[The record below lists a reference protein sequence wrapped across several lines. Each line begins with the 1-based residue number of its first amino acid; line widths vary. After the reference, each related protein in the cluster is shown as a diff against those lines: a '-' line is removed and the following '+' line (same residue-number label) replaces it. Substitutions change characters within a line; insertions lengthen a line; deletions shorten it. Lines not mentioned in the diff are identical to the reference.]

1 VKLPYAPVEFTT
13 QGQPDQGQLTAAADV
28 ARAAGATDV
37 LLIAHGWNNDIPA
50 AERLFER
57 LTDNLAD
64 LLPSAPPPERR
75 VVVAG
80 VLWPSIRWADED
92 EVAGGGASAGD
103 PGRQLHDAID
113 EVVEDPIVAAELHA
127 AADRLDSD
135 PDGRAAFLAGL
146 RRILPDPDPASEDPV
161 PGPLADGDPDE
172 VFAAAQ
178 EAIVG
183 LDEDEEAEVVAP
195 DEGPP
200 GSFPDLL
207 DDDRVGG
214 AGLLDFLRS
223 PVETG
228 RMLLNL
234 TTYYTMK
241 DRAGTVG
248 TRGVTQLLERLRQQV
263 PDARLHLVGHSFG
276 ARVVAAATAATAI
289 PVHSVSLLQGAFSHF
304 GFAQNYARSGKDG
317 QFRPAVTGQALRGP
331 IIVTHTHKDTAVR
344 GAYAV
349 ASRLAR
355 QIGADLGG
363 GPNDPYG
370 GIGANGALQT
380 AEADNSTRLEDIG
393 FPYRFQP
400 RQIHNLLGDAFIAN
414 HGSVTGRQVAHAV
427 RCAMTTVAH

>member
-1 VKLPYAPVEFTT
+1 VRLRYAPVEFTT
-13 QGQPDQGQLTAAADV
+13 AGQPDQGQLAAAAD
-28 ARAAGATDV
+28 AAQAAGATDV

-50 AERLFER
+50 ATRMFER
-57 LTDNLAD
+57 LTDNLAE
-64 LLPSAPPPERR
+64 LLPAAPPPARR

-80 VLWPSIRWADED
+80 VLWPSVRWADED

-103 PGRQLHDAID
+103 PGQRLHDAID
-113 EVVEDPIVAAELHA
+113 EVVEDPAVAAELHA

-135 PDGRAAFLAGL
+135 PDARAAFLAGL
-146 RRILPDPDPASEDPV
+146 RRLLPDPDPASEDPI
-161 PGPLADGDPDE
+161 PGPLTDGDPDE
-172 VFAAAQ
+172 VFAATQ
-178 EAIVG
+178 EAMAG
-183 LDEDEEAEVVAP
+183 LDEDEEAEVAP
-195 DEGPP
+195 SDEGPP

-207 DDDRVGG
+207 EDEQVGG
-214 AGLLDFLRS
+214 AGLLDILRD
-223 PVETG
+223 PVDAG
-228 RMLLNL
+228 RQLLNL

-241 DRAGTVG
+241 ERAGTVG
-248 TRGVTQLLERLRQQV
+248 SRGLTQLLDRLHQRV
-263 PDARLHLVGHSFG
+263 PDARLHLAGHSFG
-276 ARVVAAATAATAI
+276 ARVVAAAAAATTT

-317 QFRPAVTGQALRGP
+317 LFRPAITGQALRGP

-344 GAYAV
+344 RAYSI

-380 AEADNSTRLEDIG
+380 AEADNSTRLEDVG

-400 RQIHNLLGDAFIAN
+400 RRIHNLLGDSFIAN
-414 HGSVTGRQVAHAV
+414 HGSVTGRQVAHAL
-427 RCAMTTVAH
+427 RCAMTTAA